1 MSLEKGILG
10 NTIRNSRIKKGLSQ
24 ETLAE
29 MVGIT
34 PTHLKHIESEH
45 RKPSIDVLIEIAQIL
60 QMSID
65 NIIFPQE
72 SEIILKINEI
82 ENGLSDCTANE
93 LQIMLDVLYSLKKNI
108 HRL

>member
-10 NTIRNSRIKKGLSQ
+10 NTIRNARIKKGLSQ

-65 NIIFPQE
+65 NILFPQE

-82 ENGLSDCTANE
+82 ENE
-93 LQIMLDVLYSLKKNI
+93 
-108 HRL
+108 